1 MDSRTLRRNFAVGL
15 LAGLRVVWPILSILL
30 VLIIS
35 ALPYKTPWVMLSALL
50 GLIIMAGSGMEW
62 ISYRIKGLQSGKVQ
76 QYGLFFLFGVIII
89 VSVYLFKNVPWR

>member
-1 MDSRTLRRNFAVGL
+1 MNQPLAYIHPDAKIGKDVVIEAFAWIDRN
-15 LAGLRVVWPILSILL
+15 VVDGI
-30 VLIIS
+30 V
-35 ALPYKTPWVMLSALL
+35 KGT
-50 GLIIMAGSGMEW
+50 GTGMEW